1 MDGFPRTLPQAEAIE
16 SAHIRIDF
24 VIEIFVGAEEIVKRL
39 SGRRIHPASGRVY
52 HIDYNPPKVEGK
64 DDLTG
69 EDLIQR
75 SDDKEETIRKRLEVY
90 HNQTEPLI
98 GFYKKPKRPYDCRKQ
113 KKHSIKQSYLAFF
126 ICNFY

>member
-1 MDGFPRTLPQAEAIE
+1 MNA
-16 SAHIRIDF
+16 SAWIRQHRKTI
-24 VIEIFVGAEEIVKRL
+24 
-39 SGRRIHPASGRVY
+39 Y

-98 GFYKKPKRPYDCRKQ
+98 GFYKNLSLKGSFNCPVFKRIDGSGKSEEVTDEILLLF
-113 KKHSIKQSYLAFF
+113 KS
-126 ICNFY
+126 